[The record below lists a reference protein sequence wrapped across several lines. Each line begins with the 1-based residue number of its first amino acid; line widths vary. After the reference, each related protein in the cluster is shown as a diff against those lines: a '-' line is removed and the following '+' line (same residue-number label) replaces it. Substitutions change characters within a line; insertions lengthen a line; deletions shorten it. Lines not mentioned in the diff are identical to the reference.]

1 RRNAETNAPFQMF
14 DEIDI
19 DPRKI
24 LDTKTVAKLKEIC
37 KEKELPVSGKKNDLI
52 NRLYVKMME
61 EKEIEDRIEEYEH
74 KTVAQL
80 KEMLRELNVPVSGT
94 KPELISKLMVAE
106 DELKVEKESKKNSEE
121 ATGEKSEDASKN
133 EDLFSDDKDEDL
145 F

>member
-1 RRNAETNAPFQMF
+1 MF

-24 LDTKTVAKLKEIC
+24 LDTKTVAQLKELC
-37 KEKELPVSGKKNDLI
+37 KEKELPVSGKKNDI
-52 NRLYVKMME
+52 IQRLYVKMME
-61 EKEIEDRIEEYEH
+61 EKEIQKRIDVYEL

-80 KEMLRELNVPVSGT
+80 KDMLRELNVPVSGT

-106 DELKVEKESKKNSEE
+106 DEIAESLKNEENKSQDKEKVEENQE
-121 ATGEKSEDASKN
+121 N
-133 EDLFSDDKDEDL
+133 EDLFSDEEDEDL